1 MTLRE
6 TEKMY
11 KLKIVI
17 LENIE
22 LKCKLNYFLF
32 VQLSNNVLFIK
43 LFKRLW
49 LDLSFLTTFLSSNS
63 D

>member
-49 LDLSFLTTFLSSNS
+49 LEYARYRQC
-63 D
+63 